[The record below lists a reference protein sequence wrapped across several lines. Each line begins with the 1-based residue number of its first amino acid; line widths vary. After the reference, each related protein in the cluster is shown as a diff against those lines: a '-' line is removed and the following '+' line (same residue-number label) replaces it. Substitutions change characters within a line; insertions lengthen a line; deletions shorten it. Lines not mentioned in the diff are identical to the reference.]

1 MSALSNRIGNHRG
14 RTIVLTIVVL
24 LAGLSASVW
33 VYAATGSVFAVR
45 DYGAAGDATTLD
57 TAAIQKAI
65 DACHANGGGKVYFPP
80 GRYLSGTLFLKS
92 NVRLHLESGAVLL
105 GSTKLEHYPKTVQEF
120 RSYTDNYTVRS
131 LLYAEK
137 AENIGI
143 EGSGTIDGQGGAF
156 EGEFK
161 VRPYLIRIV
170 SCKGVRMNDV
180 TLRDSPMWTV
190 HFLDCDTVAVDG
202 VTIRTRVNNNNDG
215 LDIDCCRNVRI
226 ANCDIWSGDDAIV
239 LKSTAFRPTQ
249 NVAISNCILSSNCN
263 ALKMGTE
270 SNGGFQQ
277 VVIDNCVIYDTG
289 MAGLT
294 LQLVD
299 GGTMEGITVSN
310 LTMKNVGCPLFIRL
324 GNRARPPAPD
334 MEKPGVGTLRN
345 VTISN
350 IEASGAQLTGCS
362 ITGIPGHCVENV
374 TLSNL
379 RFSFVGGEGARGDVY
394 AVPENVD
401 QFPKHHMFGTLPSYG
416 FFVRH
421 VRNLRMRDIEV
432 AFERR
437 DDRPALLCDDV
448 DGIAIDG
455 FKAMSSPEQDM
466 IMGFRNVR
474 NALIR
479 GCMPAD
485 DAAVLLRLD
494 GPQSANVVLDSN
506 LIPEGVQAV
515 VCGPAASEG
524 DAMNLQNQTLRKEPK
539 RRNHR

>member
-1 MSALSNRIGNHRG
+1 MSASSIRTGNHHRR
-14 RTIVLTIVVL
+14 RTGVLTILVL
-24 LAGLSASVW
+24 LAGLPAPIAVH
-33 VYAATGSVFAVR
+33 AAAGSVFAVR
-45 DYGAAGDATTLD
+45 DYGAASDAATLD
-57 TAAIQKAI
+57 TAAFQKAI
-65 DACHANGGGKVYFPP
+65 DACHANGGGKVYFSP

-92 NVRLHLESGAVLL
+92 SVRIHLESGALLL
-105 GSTKLEHYPKTVQEF
+105 GSTNLDHYPKTVQEF

-137 AENIGI
+137 AEDIGI

-170 SCKGVRMNDV
+170 SCKGVRMNGV
-180 TLRDSPMWTV
+180 LLRDSPMWTV
-190 HFLDCDTVAVDG
+190 HFLDCDTVTVDG

-239 LKSTAFRPTQ
+239 LKSSAFQPTQ

-277 VVIDNCVIYDTG
+277 VVIDNCVIYDNG
-289 MAGLT
+289 MAGVALEI
-294 LQLVD
+294 VD

-345 VTISN
+345 VTVSN
-350 IEASGAQLTGCS
+350 IEASGAKSIGCS

-379 RFSFVGGEGARGDVY
+379 RFSFAGGEDGRDDVY

-421 VRNLRMRDIEV
+421 VRNLSMRDVEV

-448 DGIAIDG
+448 DGITIDG
-455 FKAMSSPEQDM
+455 FTAMSSPEQDM
-466 IMGFRNVR
+466 IIGFRNVR

-479 GCMPAD
+479 GCMPGGE
-485 DAAVLLRLD
+485 AAVFLRVK
-494 GPQSANVVLDSN
+494 GPQTANVVLDSN
-506 LIPEGVQAV
+506 VIPEGVRGLV
-515 VCGPAASEG
+515 RGPAASDG
-524 DAMNLQNQTLRKEPK
+524 GATRLQDPTLRKESEK
-539 RRNHR
+539 E